1 LGGAQVSQLP
11 NYQITKL
18 LNCLTPKPSIGLV
31 GAGSLAAALAPALH
45 QAGYRI
51 TEIVSR
57 DQPRSRRRARRL
69 AETVGA
75 RPVTMATAQ
84 FPSPLLWLCVSDSA
98 IAGCARDLA
107 GRTNW
112 AGKIAFHSSGAL
124 SADALDPLRQR
135 GAWAASLHPMMSF
148 VPRSRPSLKGIGFA
162 VEGDSRAAAVASR
175 VARDLGGTVFRIRR
189 ADKVLYH
196 AWASFASP
204 LLVTLL
210 AVGEEV
216 AGEAG
221 IKPAAAK
228 RIIQPIVRRTIDNYF
243 AHGAAAAFSGP
254 LVRGDLATVHAHL
267 RQLRRIPQAKEV
279 YRLLART
286 ALANLPVAKRQQMA
300 ALLKATSQ
308 KGAAENKQQATSRK
322 RQARKGH

>member
-1 LGGAQVSQLP
+1 M
-11 NYQITKL
+11 
-18 LNCLTPKPSIGLV
+18 TPKPTICLV
-31 GAGSLAAALAPALH
+31 GAGSLALALAPALH

-57 DQPRSRRRARRL
+57 DQPPSRRRARRL

-84 FPSPLLWLCVSDSA
+84 FPSPLIWLCVSDSA
-98 IAGCARDLA
+98 IAACARDLA
-107 GRTNW
+107 GRTEW
-112 AGKIAFHSSGAL
+112 TGKIALHSSGAL
-124 SADALDPLRQR
+124 SADALEPLRRR
-135 GAWAASLHPMMSF
+135 GASVASLHPMMSF
-148 VPRSRPSLKGIGFA
+148 IPRSRPSLKGIGFA
-162 VEGDSRAAAVASR
+162 VEGAPRATAAASR
-175 VARDLGGTVFRIRR
+175 IARDLGGTVFRIRR

-196 AWASFASP
+196 AWAAFASP

-210 AVGEEV
+210 SVGETV
-216 AGEAG
+216 AGKAG

-254 LVRGDLATVHAHL
+254 LVRGDLDTVRAHL
-267 RQLRRIPQAKEV
+267 RQLGRIPQAKEV

-286 ALANLPVAKRQQMA
+286 ALETLPVGKRKEVA
-300 ALLKATSQ
+300 ALLKS
-308 KGAAENKQQATSRK
+308 
-322 RQARKGH
+322 H